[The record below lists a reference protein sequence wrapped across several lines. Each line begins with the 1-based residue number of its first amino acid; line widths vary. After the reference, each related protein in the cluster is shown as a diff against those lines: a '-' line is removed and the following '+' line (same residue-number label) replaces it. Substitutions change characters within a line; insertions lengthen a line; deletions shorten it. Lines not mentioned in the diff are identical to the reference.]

1 MMSSLFPGSYNSF
14 YYRPGFDTEG
24 TAVVLCESSKKNFYK
39 KFLYTP
45 FPVESC
51 LRDRLCENLN
61 AEIATGTVNSTIDAV
76 GYLVW
81 TFFARRV
88 KANPS
93 YYGAKSASAEHVE
106 EFLSSLA
113 NDTLIKLQG
122 EGCIEIDEND
132 GVIASALGKA
142 TSEFYLN
149 HRTAKQMRFGL
160 RQCAKMIIAEKPSIG
175 ATSTIPTLRQ
185 LVRSDRLDE
194 VSIAWLFYT
203 LCCTHEF
210 DELPVRHNE
219 EFLNEELSESVMWGP
234 DTSAV
239 LSKDGRA
246 GYIDAEVYADSHTKG
261 FLLVQA
267 YLERAKLPISDY
279 INDSKTVMDSVPRL
293 LAAMQFIASREG
305 LDGSFDVLCQLVRT
319 KQILSTR
326 STPRTN
332 PGAQLAGV
340 NQSTFNILMKKLT
353 TQKKGQGNFDK
364 MIDNSLWKLR
374 QMPRNTV
381 AEALKKCRKGTFRAP
396 FHKTLRSLYE
406 MPLIT
411 LKEGKAYHE
420 IEKATGRSLGTLRLS
435 LTIDRE
441 HPQNSNDFTT
451 LSLVLGTFDNQRLLA
466 TLDVPISRNGSW
478 TVEKRLQFDWKTA
491 NANGGENGGKIVL
504 RLLLDSVR
512 GLDTEI
518 VFPIN

>member
-1 MMSSLFPGSYNSF
+1 M
-14 YYRPGFDTEG
+14 
-24 TAVVLCESSKKNFYK
+24 CETSKKNFYK

-61 AEIATGTVNSTIDAV
+61 AEIASETVNSTLDAV

-93 YYGAKSASAEHVE
+93 YYGAKSSSSEHVE
-106 EFLSSLA
+106 EFLSLTA
-113 NDTLIKLQG
+113 DETLTKLQD

-132 GVIASALGKA
+132 VVKASTLGKA
-142 TSEFYLN
+142 VSEYYLN
-149 HRTAKQMRFGL
+149 HRTAKQMKFGL
-160 RQCAKMIIAEKPSIG
+160 RQCAKMIISEKPSI
-175 ATSTIPTLRQ
+175 ANIDKTSTLRP

-194 VSIAWLFYT
+194 LSIAWLIYA

-219 EFLNEELSESVMWGP
+219 EILNEELSESVMWGP

-246 GYIDAEVYADSHTKG
+246 GYVNPEVYADSHTKG

-279 INDSKTVMDSVPRL
+279 KNDSKTVMDSVPRL
-293 LAAMQFIASREG
+293 LAAMTFIASRDGG
-305 LDGSFDVLCQLVRT
+305 LNGSFDVLCQLIRT
-319 KQILSTR
+319 KQLISTR
-326 STPRTN
+326 SKLTTN

-340 NQSTFNILMKKLT
+340 NDDNFKILMSRLI
-353 TQKKGQGNFDK
+353 TQKKGQNKNDK
-364 MIDNSLWKLR
+364 QKEDSLWNLR
-374 QMPRNTV
+374 QFPRNTV
-381 AEALKKCRKGTFRAP
+381 SEVLKKCRKGTFKAP
-396 FHKTLRSLYE
+396 FHKTLSSLYR

-411 LKEGKAYHE
+411 LKAGKVYHE
-420 IEKATGRSLGTLRLS
+420 IDKATGRSLGTLKLTLS
-435 LTIDRE
+435 IERE
-441 HPQNSNDFTT
+441 QQRGDDFTT
-451 LSLVLGTFDNQRLLA
+451 LSLVVGSFGSQKLLA
-466 TLDVPISRNGSW
+466 TSEVPISRNGSW
-478 TVEKRLQFDWKTA
+478 TVEKQLQFDWKLA
-491 NANGGENGGKIVL
+491 NSDGGEDGGKIVL
-504 RLLLDSVR
+504 RLLLDSIR
-512 GLDTEI
+512 GLDSEVIFLIT
-518 VFPIN
+518 